1 MRLVVS
7 GSAGRFA
14 RVLVPRLLAEPGIG
28 IETIHGID
36 HRAADYPDPRYV
48 HHRLDV
54 RDPAAAEVCAGA
66 DALVH
71 LAFVLMG
78 GGLGRRRHDRET
90 VRAVNVEGSRLLFE
104 AAARHGLHRIVFISS
119 AAVYG
124 AWPDNPAL
132 LDETAPLRAMPGFA
146 YAEDKVAV
154 ERLLDDFAA
163 AHPDIAIVRLR
174 PHAVVGP
181 HAHPFLNR
189 VLRQPFYPAS
199 RALTQC
205 VWEDDVAEAVALALT
220 RRATGAFNLAAQPAM
235 SLHDML
241 ARTRRVRLP
250 LPLGPAAALHRL
262 LWWLTPAVGEPGWV
276 QGTRYPLALDTGR
289 AERELGWR
297 PRHDI
302 EACLTRLAHSRNV

>member
-1 MRLVVS
+1 MRLVIS

-14 RVLVPRLLAEPGIG
+14 RVLVPRLLAEPD
-28 IETIHGID
+28 IEAIHGID
-36 HRAADYPDPRYV
+36 HRSAHYPDPRYV

-54 RDPAAAEVCAGA
+54 RDPAAGEVCAGA

-90 VRAVNVEGSRLLFE
+90 IRTINVEGSRLLFE
-104 AAARHGLHRIVFISS
+104 AAARHGLDRIVFVSS

-124 AWPDNPAL
+124 AWPDNPPRIGE
-132 LDETAPLRAMPGFA
+132 DAPLRAMSGFA

-154 ERLLDDFAA
+154 ERLLDGFAA
-163 AHPDIAIVRLR
+163 AHPDIAVARLR
-174 PHAVVGP
+174 PHAIVGP

-205 VWEDDVAEAVALALT
+205 VWEDDVADAVALALT
-220 RRATGAFNLAAQPAM
+220 HRAIGAYNLAAQPAM

-241 ARTRRVRLP
+241 ARTHRVRLP

-262 LWWLTPAVGEPGWV
+262 LWWLTPSVGEPGWV
-276 QGTRYPLALDTGR
+276 QGTRHSLALDTGR

-297 PRHDI
+297 PRHDVDG
-302 EACLTRLAHSRNV
+302 CLAELVRGRNV

>member
-1 MRLVVS
+1 MKLVVT
-7 GSAGRFA
+7 GSAGRLA
-14 RVLVPRLLAEPGIG
+14 RVLVPRLLADPG

-36 HRAADYPDPRYV
+36 HRVADYPDPRYV

-54 RDPAAAEVCAGA
+54 RDPEAADVCADA

-90 VRAVNVEGSRLLFE
+90 VRAVNVEGSRLMFE
-104 AAARHGLHRIVFISS
+104 AAARHGLGQIVFVSS

-124 AWPDNPAL
+124 AWPDNPPL
-132 LDETAPLRAMPGFA
+132 LDEDAPLRAMPGFA
-146 YAEDKVAV
+146 YAEDKVGV
-154 ERLLDDFAA
+154 ERLLGDFET
-163 AHPDIAIVRLR
+163 AHPDIAVARLR
-174 PHAVVGP
+174 PHAIVGP

-189 VLRQPFYPAS
+189 VLRQPFYPTS

-205 VWEDDVAEAVALALT
+205 VWEDDVAEAVVLVL
-220 RRATGAFNLAAQPAM
+220 RQRAAGAYNLAAQPAM

-241 ARTRRVRLP
+241 ARTRRLRLP
-250 LPLGPAAALHRL
+250 LSLGPAAAVHRL
-262 LWWLTPAVGEPGWV
+262 LWWLTPTVGEPGWV
-276 QGTRYPLALDTGR
+276 QGTRHSLALDTRR

-302 EACLTRLAHSRNV
+302 EACLTRLARGRNV

>member
-7 GSAGRFA
+7 GSAGRLA
-14 RVLVPRLLAEPGIG
+14 RVLVPRLLAEPGI
-28 IETIHGID
+28 ERIHGID
-36 HRAADYPDPRYV
+36 HRAADYADPRYV

-54 RDPAAAEVCAGA
+54 RDPSAAEVCADA

-90 VRAVNVEGSRLLFE
+90 IRAVNIEGSRQLFE
-104 AAARHGLHRIVFISS
+104 AAVQHGLGRIVFISS

-124 AWPDNPAL
+124 AWPDNSPL
-132 LDETAPLRAMPGFA
+132 LDENTPLRAMHGFA

-154 ERLLDDFAA
+154 ERLLDGFEA
-163 AHPDIAIVRLR
+163 AHPDVAVTRLR
-174 PHAVVGP
+174 PHAIVGP

-205 VWEDDVAEAVALALT
+205 VWEDDVAEAIALALSHH
-220 RRATGAFNLAAQPAM
+220 AAGAYNLAAQPAL
-235 SLHDML
+235 SLRDML
-241 ARTRRVRLP
+241 GHTRRVRLP
-250 LPLGPAAALHRL
+250 LPLGPAAVVHRL

-276 QGTRYPLALDTGR
+276 QGTRHSLALDTRR
-289 AERELGWR
+289 AERELGWH
-297 PRHDI
+297 PRHNVY
-302 EACLTRLAHSRNV
+302 ACLDRLAGSRNV